1 MVSAGLDRDSV
12 ELFLGLFVFDR
23 ATAEF
28 AVFVEIESLGI
39 VSLVLHGCVV
49 ASFAL
54 STSQGDD
61 DAIIFFSHD

>member
-1 MVSAGLDRDSV
+1 MLNS
-12 ELFLGLFVFDR
+12 

-28 AVFVEIESLGI
+28 AVLVEVESFGI
-39 VSLVLHGCVV
+39 VSLIFHGCVV

-61 DAIIFFSHD
+61 DPIIFLSHD